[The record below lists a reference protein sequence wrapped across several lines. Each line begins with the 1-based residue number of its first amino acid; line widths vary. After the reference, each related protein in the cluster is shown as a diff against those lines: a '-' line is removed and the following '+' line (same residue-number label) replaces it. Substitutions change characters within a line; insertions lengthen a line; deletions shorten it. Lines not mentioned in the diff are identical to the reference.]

1 MATFLDTFF
10 CGFDAAI
17 LSVIHALTEATG
29 GFFTPLMRLI
39 TAVGDKGLGFI
50 ALGII
55 LLLFRRTR
63 KVGVVVLAAIAVG
76 GLITNVT
83 LKPLVARVRPY
94 EHEPFRTW
102 WQYVGATLESER
114 SFPSGHATV
123 AFAAMGGVFLTCR
136 KKYSWTALV
145 FAALVAFTRLY
156 LMVHYPTDVIGG
168 ILAGS
173 IAAIVAFLLFT
184 PVFRWLAKHENNPVA
199 RFILTADLP
208 SFLRRLFARKN
219 RDADNNSQGGIEQ

>member
-10 CGFDAAI
+10 CGFDTAI
-17 LSVIHALTEATG
+17 LSAIHAFAEATG
-29 GFFTPLMRLI
+29 GFFTPLMRII

-50 ALGII
+50 LLGVI

-63 KVGVVVLAAIAVG
+63 KIGLVVLAAIAVG

-102 WQYVGATLESER
+102 WQYVGATLESKR

-123 AFAAMGGVFLTCR
+123 AFAAMGAVFLTCR
-136 KKYSWTALV
+136 KKYSWTALA

-168 ILAGS
+168 MLAGS
-173 IAAIVAFLLFT
+173 IAAIVAFLLFSL
-184 PVFRWLAKHENNPVA
+184 VYRLLEKHKTNPVS
-199 RFILTADLP
+199 RFLLEADLI
-208 SFLRRLFARKN
+208 SFLRRLFHRKGE
-219 RDADNNSQGGIEQ
+219 DTNNTQGGI

>member
-10 CGFDAAI
+10 CGFDTAI
-17 LSVIHALTEATG
+17 LSAIHAFTEATG
-29 GFFTPLMRLI
+29 GFLTPLMRII

-50 ALGII
+50 ALGVI

-63 KVGVVVLAAIAVG
+63 KAGVVVLAAIAVG

-173 IAAIVAFLLFT
+173 VAALVAFLLLSL
-184 PVFRWLAKHENNPVA
+184 VYRLLEQHRANPVS
-199 RFILTADLP
+199 RFILEADLP
-208 SFLRRLFARKN
+208 LFLRRALGRDGKN
-219 RDADNNSQGGIEQ
+219 TDNDPQGGN

>member
-10 CGFDAAI
+10 CGFDTAI
-17 LSVIHALTEATG
+17 LSAVHAFAEATG
-29 GFFTPLMRLI
+29 GVLTPLMRFI

-50 ALGII
+50 ALGIV

-63 KVGVVVLAAIAVG
+63 KVGVVVLAAIAFG

-123 AFAAMGGVFLTCR
+123 AFAAMGGTFLTCR

-168 ILAGS
+168 MLAGTV
-173 IAAIVAFLLFT
+173 AAVIAFLLFT
-184 PVFRWLAKHENNPVA
+184 PLYRYLERHEASPVA
-199 RFILTADLP
+199 GFILKADLIAC
-208 SFLRRLFARKN
+208 LRRIFSRKSKEI
-219 RDADNNSQGGIEQ
+219 NNTQGGN

>member
-10 CGFDAAI
+10 CGFDTAI
-17 LSVIHALTEATG
+17 LSVIHTFAEETG
-29 GFFTPLMRLI
+29 GFFTPIMRII

-50 ALGII
+50 LLGAI

-63 KVGVVVLAAIAVG
+63 KIGVVILAAIAIG

-123 AFAAMGGVFLTCR
+123 AFAAMGAMFLTCR

-145 FAALVAFTRLY
+145 FATLVAFTRLY
-156 LMVHYPTDVIGG
+156 LMVHYPTDVLGG

-173 IAAIVAFLLFT
+173 VAAILAFLLFSL
-184 PVFRWLAKHENNPVA
+184 VYRLLEKHKTNPISC
-199 RFILTADLP
+199 FILEADLIF
-208 SFLRRLFARKN
+208 FLRRIFRQKGEDTN
-219 RDADNNSQGGIEQ
+219 HTQGGI

>member
-10 CGFDAAI
+10 CGFDTAI
-17 LSVIHALTEATG
+17 LTAIHSLTTATNG
-29 GFFTPLMRLI
+29 TLTPLMRII
-39 TAVGDKGLGFI
+39 TALGDDGLGFI
-50 ALGII
+50 AIGLI

-63 KVGVVVLAAIAVG
+63 KVGVVVLCAIAIG

-123 AFAAMGGVFLTCR
+123 SFAAMGAIFFTCN
-136 KKYSWTALV
+136 KKHSWPALV
-145 FAALVAFTRLY
+145 LATLVAFTRLY
-156 LMVHYPTDVIGG
+156 LMVHYPSDVIAG
-168 ILAGS
+168 ILVGS
-173 IAAIVAFLLFT
+173 ISAFIAFLALSCAYRALT
-184 PVFRWLAKHENNPVA
+184 AHKENRIV
-199 RFILTADLP
+199 RFLLEADLP
-208 SFLRRLFARKN
+208 TFLRRVLTRK
-219 RDADNNSQGGIEQ
+219 RKDNNTQGGI

>member
-10 CGFDAAI
+10 CGFDTAI
-17 LSVIHALTEATG
+17 LSAVHVLAEATG
-29 GFFTPLMRLI
+29 GVLTPLMRII

-50 ALGII
+50 ALGLI

-63 KVGVVVLAAIAVG
+63 KVGLVVLAAIAVG

-168 ILAGS
+168 TLAGMT
-173 IAAIVAFLLFT
+173 AATLAFLLLS
-184 PVFRWLAKHENNPVA
+184 PLYRWLAGHDSHPVA
-199 RFILTADLP
+199 GFIVKADLI
-208 SFLRRLFARKN
+208 SFLRRILCRKKN
-219 RDADNNSQGGIEQ
+219 GTDNHTQGGI